1 MKITVNESQASAYKV
16 ADDLAEEVR
25 IELKDLLLDES
36 DVEDAFKDVAAPI
49 LKDVFGGKRE
59 YANVQLW
66 PSDDPDDGLLYT
78 IHLFVTDGDKHKLFA
93 TGELYGEYDGDDGLF
108 RINRVIL
115 DPEQWVDSE
124 IN

>member
-49 LKDVFGGKRE
+49 LKDAFGGKRE

-78 IHLFVTDGDKHKLFA
+78 IHLFVTDGDQYKLFA
-93 TGELYGEYDGDDGLF
+93 NGELFGEYDGDDGLF
-108 RINRVIL
+108 RINKVSI
-115 DPEQWVDSE
+115 DPERWVDSE
-124 IN
+124 IE

>member
-1 MKITVNESQASAYKV
+1 MKITVNESQASAFKLM
-16 ADDLAEEVR
+16 DNLAEEIR

-36 DVEDAFKDVAAPI
+36 DVEDGIKDASSKLIEDA
-49 LKDVFGGKRE
+49 FGGK
-59 YANVQLW
+59 YTISSVSLW
-66 PSDDPDDGLLYT
+66 PTDDHDDGILYT
-78 IHLFVTDGDKHKLFA
+78 VDINLTDGTNHKLFA
-93 TGELYGEYDGDDGLF
+93 KGELYGEYDGDDGLF